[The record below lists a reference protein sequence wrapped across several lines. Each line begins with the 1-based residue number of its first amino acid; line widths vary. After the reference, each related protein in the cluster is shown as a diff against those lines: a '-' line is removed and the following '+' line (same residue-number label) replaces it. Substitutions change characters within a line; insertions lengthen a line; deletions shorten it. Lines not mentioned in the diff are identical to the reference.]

1 MAPPLFFEPTPRRF
15 RRHSVGS
22 FPITIAFETKEERA
36 SRRLNVALELL
47 RSHGVEIP
55 EELQDNSRG
64 DISACSPNDD
74 DEDNTKGTYENV
86 PSENAP
92 PAPDL
97 HEHLNGVESSSS
109 SGMTDW
115 CTTRSMA
122 ANAAS
127 TKPQN
132 HDLSTNQGTEHGMD
146 HHGKVNTEQTW
157 NTQYL
162 LTTTGC
168 TTPQAPD
175 STTKAQSLP
184 SPRRPR
190 LPDPRQINS
199 RFRPE

>member
-1 MAPPLFFEPTPRRF
+1 MLPAPSSTTSNPRHKLEEHQPGAEPPRWLRPYSLSLQPRRF
-15 RRHSVGS
+15 RRHPVGS
-22 FPITIAFETKEERA
+22 FPITIAFETKEEGA
-36 SRRLNVALELL
+36 SRRLNLALELL

-92 PAPDL
+92 PAPDNR
-97 HEHLNGVESSSS
+97 EHLNGVESSSS

-122 ANAAS
+122 AKAAS
-127 TKPQN
+127 TQPEN

-146 HHGKVNTEQTW
+146 HHGQGQHRTNLEHPIPADD
-157 NTQYL
+157 NRL
-162 LTTTGC
+162 HPATG
-168 TTPQAPD
+168 T
-175 STTKAQSLP
+175 
-184 SPRRPR
+184 R
-190 LPDPRQINS
+190 
-199 RFRPE
+199 